1 MSRIGKKPV
10 SVPSGVEVSIDPKSR
25 TVTVKGAKGSLSMTH
40 RPEVAVN
47 WEQDEKQVVVTI
59 SQDRAS
65 EKQVRAYWGLTR
77 SLIANMVEGV
87 TKGYSKRLEIH
98 GVGWGAKQQGMKLVL
113 NLGYCNE
120 IEMDI
125 PQGVEVEAKNQNIT
139 ISGMDKQVV
148 GNFASSIRA
157 KRKPEPYNGK
167 GVRFAGEQIMR
178 KQGKAFGA

>member
-10 SVPSGVEVSIDPKSR
+10 PVPSGVEISIDPKSR
-25 TVTVKGAKGSLSMTH
+25 TVTVKGGKGSLSMTH
-40 RPEVAVN
+40 RPEVSVA
-47 WEQDEKQVVVTI
+47 WDQDEKQIQVSI
-59 SQDRAS
+59 PEDRLG

-98 GVGWGAKQQGMKLVL
+98 GVGWGAKQQGMKLLL

-120 IEMDI
+120 IEMEI
-125 PQGVEVEAKNQNIT
+125 PQGVDVEAKNQNII
-139 ISGMDKQVV
+139 ISGMDKQAV

-167 GVRFAGEQIMR
+167 GVRFAGENIMR